1 MSSRRLRFIA
11 ICVVLLVLSAGGGVW
26 FASRQSSS
34 PTASNDTS
42 APSASTTSTTEA
54 PQSPTPSTRAPLTSS
69 EPRVDP
75 GVDASIAATGKAQV
89 LAVFDAQVSGTDD
102 EKRAQVQAGINAIT
116 AALPAGS
123 WSVVGDT
130 PTDPVASLVIDA
142 SALAVLQQLPGIEH
156 VNNALHEYFPAET
169 ATAELPTGELGVSA
183 STSTMGAPAAWAAG
197 FKGAGTTIAI
207 VDTGVQTDHSY
218 LMNGTVQKTVGEA
231 CFAEAFGYTSPC
243 PGGVMGIN
251 DPSRVGAG
259 APCPVDIVTNGQ
271 QECVHGTH
279 VAGIAAGGTGSG
291 TSGIA
296 PAASLI
302 SVQVF
307 SYKYSTSRVTANTF
321 NIDNAL
327 QWLYNR
333 RADFPGL
340 TAVNLS
346 LGDGALYTGSC
357 DVDELST
364 YNKVQ
369 QLRNVGIATIVA
381 AGNEYRD
388 NGVSAPACL
397 SNVVAVAALNT
408 DVASD
413 VRADYSNIGPQV
425 KVFAPGTLNS
435 SVPCNGSAVMS
446 GTSMATPAVA
456 GAYAALRQSTVDST
470 ISLLTSTG
478 GAVGGVSWSK
488 PSVKLNAAVAG
499 LPGPPGSVSGSAS
512 GSQVAVSWTAAS
524 GGSGSISNY
533 TVTARPGGATCSTS
547 GLTCTVTSLDPT
559 KTYVFT
565 VKPTGTTGVGPAA
578 SSASVPMPS
587 VPATPSAYVPLN
599 PVRILDTRTVQYGGS
614 SVDGNDVGC
623 GAVGQGLSNVRTL
636 EVLGRGGVPSTGV
649 DAVALN
655 VAVVNPTS
663 ANYLTVY
670 PNGSSPPN
678 AANINFVAGQ
688 TIPNMAIVKVGTNGK
703 IAIFN
708 NSLSTQVVVDIVG
721 WFPVNA
727 SNYNGIVP
735 ERMLDTRPPGSGG
748 CAASTVDSQ
757 ACNTGPIAQGETR
770 LLQIA
775 GRGSIPS
782 AAGVSA
788 VAVNLAAITPTA
800 SNFMSVFPGNST
812 FDGTANINFT
822 AGQIISNM
830 VITKVAPD
838 GTIAIYNN
846 TGATQVTVDVVGYF
860 PATSSF
866 VSFPPQRFVDT
877 RAPGAPAWGG
887 PTCDHAYE
895 GIGPIP
901 PGGSIDVVMTGR
913 CSSVPASGVG
923 AVALNVT
930 VVNSTGSN
938 YLKLSPT
945 GGAQTTVANLNFVAG
960 DTIANM
966 AIVKVGVG
974 GKITIYNNA
983 GSTPVVV
990 DVVGYFP
997 G

>member
-1 MSSRRLRFIA
+1 MSSRPLRVVA
-11 ICVVLLVLSAGGGVW
+11 LCVALLVLSAGGGFW
-26 FASRQSSS
+26 IASRQSSS
-34 PTASNDTS
+34 PTASND
-42 APSASTTSTTEA
+42 PSVPSESTTSTPEA
-54 PQSPTPSTRAPLTSS
+54 PQSPTPSTPAPLTSS

-89 LAVFDAQVSGTDD
+89 LAVFDARVSGTDD

-142 SALAVLQQLPGIEH
+142 SALAVLQQMPQIEH

-169 ATAELPTGELGVSA
+169 ATTELPNGELGVSA
-183 STSTMGAPAAWAAG
+183 STTTMGAPTAWAAG

-251 DPSRVGAG
+251 DPSKVGAG

-271 QECVHGTH
+271 QECIHGTH
-279 VAGIAAGGTGSG
+279 VAGIAVGGTGSG

-296 PAASLI
+296 PEASLI

-321 NIDNAL
+321 NVDNAL

-346 LGDGALYTGSC
+346 LGDGELYTGSC
-357 DVDELST
+357 DLSELST

-369 QLRNVGIATIVA
+369 QLRDVGIVTVVA
-381 AGNEYRD
+381 AGNESRTT
-388 NGVSAPACL
+388 GVSAPACL
-397 SNVVAVAALNT
+397 SNVVAVSALSSGGGPDT
-408 DVASD
+408 
-413 VRADYSNIGPQV
+413 RADYSNIGPQV
-425 KVFAPGTLNS
+425 DLFAPGTLTS
-435 SVPCNGSAVMS
+435 SVPCNGTATMS

-456 GAYAALRQSTVDST
+456 GAFAALRQSTVDATIAKLST
-470 ISLLTSTG
+470 TG
-478 GAVGGVSWSK
+478 GVVSGYPSGP
-488 PSVKLNAAVAG
+488 PSVKLNNAVSG
-499 LPGPPGSVSGSAS
+499 LPGPPGSVAGSAS

-565 VKPTGTTGVGPAA
+565 VKPTGTSGVGPAA
-578 SSASVPMPS
+578 ASASVPMS
-587 VPATPSAYVPLN
+587 NVPAFPTAYVPLN

-614 SVDGNDVGC
+614 TIDGNDVGC

-636 EVLGRGGVPSTGV
+636 EVLGRGGVPSSGV

-655 VAVVNPTS
+655 VTVVSPTS
-663 ANYLTVY
+663 ANYLKVY

-703 IAIFN
+703 ISIFN

-727 SNYNGIVP
+727 SNYNGINP
-735 ERMLDTRPPGSGG
+735 ERMLDTRNCGDCTTIDG
-748 CAASTVDSQ
+748 TNQ
-757 ACNTGPIAQGETR
+757 ATGPIAQGETR
-770 LLQIA
+770 LLQIT

-782 AAGVSA
+782 AASVSA

-812 FDGTANINFT
+812 FDGTANINFS

-846 TGATQVTVDVVGYF
+846 TGATQVTVDVVGWF
-860 PATSSF
+860 PVTSSF

-895 GIGPIP
+895 AIGPIP

-913 CSSVPASGVG
+913 CSSVPSSGVG

-945 GGAQTTVANLNFVAG
+945 GGTQTTVANLNFVAG

-983 GSTPVVV
+983 GSTPIVV